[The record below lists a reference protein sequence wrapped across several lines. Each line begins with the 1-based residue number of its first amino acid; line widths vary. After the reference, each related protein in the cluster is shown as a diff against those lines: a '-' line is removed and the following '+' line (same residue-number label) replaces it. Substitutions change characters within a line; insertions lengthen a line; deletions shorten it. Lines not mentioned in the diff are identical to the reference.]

1 MVNPDD
7 VLDREDGV
15 YLSTRLIRSVAF
27 AHCTNTAL
35 RIYLELMTWRDM
47 KALPKDKWWIEN
59 NGEITFTYIQGEKTL
74 GIKSSSFLRGI
85 KLLVE
90 VGLIELPYKGAGL
103 KGDKNKF
110 SFSKRWEKYGTKDFQ
125 EVKWEKDT
133 RSIHYTK
140 KNWEKKTG
148 RKRKKKGKPPL
159 KLANFSNHK

>member
-7 VLDREDGV
+7 VLETEDGV
-15 YLSTRLIRSVAF
+15 YLSDRAIRSVAF

-35 RIYLELMTWRDM
+35 RIYLELMTWRKM
-47 KALPKDKWWIEN
+47 TALPNGKWWIEN
-59 NGEITFTYIQGEKTL
+59 NGKIYLTYIQAEKTL
-74 GIKSSSFLRGI
+74 GIKTSSFLRGI
-85 KLLVE
+85 KCLVE

-110 SFSKRWEKYGTKDFQ
+110 TLSKRWEKYGTKDFQ
-125 EVKWEKDT
+125 VVKWEKDI

-159 KLANFSNHK
+159 KLANFNNQN